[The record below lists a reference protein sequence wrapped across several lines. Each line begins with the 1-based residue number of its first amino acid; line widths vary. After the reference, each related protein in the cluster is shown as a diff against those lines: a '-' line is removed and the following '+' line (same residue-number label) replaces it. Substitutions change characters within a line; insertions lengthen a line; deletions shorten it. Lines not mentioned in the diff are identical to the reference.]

1 MHNLFLIHVHLMTWA
16 KGVRVSRR
24 HLHNLFLWVVS
35 FYYRLWFE
43 GEYSVTLVYRV
54 LFCFVLFCF
63 ACFFVFLFVCCCFL
77 FLFFVCLILLL
88 LWLLV
93 FLFFF
98 AGICPSEACQCSTAD
113 VSCMAAL
120 SPYNGNR
127 WTDVRSTIG
136 FCYLSLLLFLQ
147 AHRKLACALQLTYL
161 VSFSP
166 YNGKRR
172 MLVRSSLHPSFWR
185 RRSLSLASP
194 LSCSKVCPF
203 CCWIEA
209 CSHHRTALWSRS

>member
-1 MHNLFLIHVHLMTWA
+1 ML
-16 KGVRVSRR
+16 
-24 HLHNLFLWVVS
+24 
-35 FYYRLWFE
+35 
-43 GEYSVTLVYRV
+43 
-54 LFCFVLFCF
+54 CFVLFCL
-63 ACFFVFLFVCCCFL
+63 FFC
-77 FLFFVCLILLL
+77 FFVCLLLFFVFVFCLFDFVVVVVVSFL
-88 LWLLV
+88 L
-93 FLFFF
+93 FF

-185 RRSLSLASP
+185 RRSLSLASR

-203 CCWIEA
+203 CC
-209 CSHHRTALWSRS
+209 